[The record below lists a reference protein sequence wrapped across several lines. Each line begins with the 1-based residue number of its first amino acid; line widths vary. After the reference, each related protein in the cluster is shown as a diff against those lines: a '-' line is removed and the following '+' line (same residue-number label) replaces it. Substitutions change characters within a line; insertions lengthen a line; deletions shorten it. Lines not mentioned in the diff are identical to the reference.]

1 MVWEIHCATE
11 AIPVF
16 SITRVLAYRLF
27 FVSIYSLQSEVIEI
41 QSGDMLESCLADT
54 LPPLFAVFYNGSLP
68 ESLRLGTLTIRCT
81 RKRWP
86 CARAPI
92 PVK

>member
-54 LPPLFAVFYNGSLP
+54 LPPLSL
-68 ESLRLGTLTIRCT
+68 LCFMTVVCQ
-81 RKRWP
+81 KA
-86 CARAPI
+86 CA
-92 PVK
+92 

>member
-16 SITRVLAYRLF
+16 SITRVLAYRFF
-27 FVSIYSLQSEVIEI
+27 FVSIYSLQSQVIEI

-54 LPPLFAVFYNGSLP
+54 LPPSL
-68 ESLRLGTLTIRCT
+68 LCFVTVVCQ
-81 RKRWP
+81 KA
-86 CARAPI
+86 CA
-92 PVK
+92 